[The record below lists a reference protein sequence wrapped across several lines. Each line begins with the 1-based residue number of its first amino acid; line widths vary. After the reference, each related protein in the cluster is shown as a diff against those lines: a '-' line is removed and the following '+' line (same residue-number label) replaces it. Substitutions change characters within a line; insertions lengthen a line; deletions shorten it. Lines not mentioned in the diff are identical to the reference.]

1 MTSSLSFSQVGYPK
15 KIVTGKDTVIAV
27 TQKQVKQL
35 NILHF
40 DYKECNE
47 IKDSLIANT
56 KKDSILIESQK
67 KYSVS
72 LENQLSTQGKILLN
86 TTDVNLQLNKDLKEA
101 QKLYNRQKIKT
112 GIVGGM
118 FTVVL
123 GALVTLLIV
132 H

>member
-15 KIVTGKDTVIAV
+15 KIVIGKDTVIAV

>member
-1 MTSSLSFSQVGYPK
+1 MTSSLSFSQIGYPK
-15 KIVTGKDTVIAV
+15 KIVIGKDTIVAV
-27 TQKQVKQL
+27 TQNQVKQL

>member
-15 KIVTGKDTVIAV
+15 KIVIGKDTVIAV

-86 TTDVNLQLNKDLKEA
+86 TTDVNLQLNKDLKDA

-118 FTVVL
+118 FTVAL

>member
-15 KIVTGKDTVIAV
+15 KIVIGKDTVIAV

-86 TTDVNLQLNKDLKEA
+86 TTDVNLQLNKDLKDA